1 MKPLLFVYL
10 VALAVVA
17 VAISGN
23 HAQTPALQ
31 QGISVQMP
39 HTNNA
44 FAYPAADTAD
54 AWIVAITADGSLF
67 FGTMSVSPDQLFE
80 EMKSTPRHR
89 DARLYVKADA
99 RSTFSSLKTALG
111 PARTVYFEQVVL
123 LTSQSA
129 SASSSGIVPPNGIE
143 VKIVPGHHDVAL
155 RISSSPQGS
164 PTVTLNDKSVA
175 WSELG
180 SALKKQLHPGQTVQV
195 EASDDVRFA
204 DLIKVIDEARADK
217 ATVALPM
224 SHSI

>member
-1 MKPLLFVYL
+1 MKPLLSVYL
-10 VALAVVA
+10 VALAFVA
-17 VAISGN
+17 VAISSN
-23 HAQTPALQ
+23 HAQTQALQ

-39 HTNNA
+39 HTANA
-44 FAYPAADTAD
+44 YAYPAADTAD

-67 FGTMSVSPDQLFE
+67 FGTKSLTPEQLFE

-89 DARLYVKADA
+89 DAKLYVKADA
-99 RSTFSSLKTALG
+99 RSTFSSLKTALA

-123 LTSQSA
+123 LTSQPA
-129 SASSSGIVPPNGIE
+129 SASSSGIVMPNGIE
-143 VKIVPGHHDVAL
+143 VQIVPGRHDITL
-155 RISSSPQGS
+155 RISSSPQGL

-195 EASDDVRFA
+195 EASDEVRFA
-204 DLIKVIDEARADK
+204 DLVKVIDEARAGK

-224 SHSI
+224 FHSI